1 MSRELSEIICVCD
14 CKIAIHC
21 LIFNT
26 QPVFFMSVF
35 KSVVLGFASVLMLMP
50 AFAQKKAG
58 SPAPIGVFDS
68 GTGGLTVLE
77 AMLTLDAFN
86 NKTGKPGS
94 DGKPDFQSE
103 CFQYLADQ
111 ANMPYGNYAGEN
123 KTKLLQEHVIKNM
136 DFLLKSQY
144 DQPVTNVQ
152 AKKEGVKML
161 VLACNTATA
170 YALNEVKDFSK
181 SQQKNIPVV
190 GVINAGVKA
199 ALAYQ
204 STHQKGTIGVFA
216 TAGTV
221 ASDGYPKTIIAM
233 AKQLNMSA
241 PSIVSQGGYGLA
253 DAIDRDYSF
262 FAEQVT
268 GLRNDYKGPSLKNS
282 QYKIDTTL
290 MGVYN
295 FKRDGNKLLCEFD
308 DKGTCLDIQLN
319 DPENYVRY
327 HLVSLLEKMKQQRY
341 TVPMN
346 TLILGCT
353 HYPFMRDTI
362 RHVLDE
368 LYQLKSNG
376 SYLYRDVLAE
386 HVELIDPSVETAKE
400 AYIEMRKLQ
409 LENNAWSKPHR
420 FFITIPNK
428 KLSEVKLQDD
438 GWFTYAYKYGRTEG
452 QQKKYVNYVPFDQH
466 NISTATYE
474 RIKLALPS
482 VYKQIILSNK

>member
-1 MSRELSEIICVCD
+1 
-14 CKIAIHC
+14 
-21 LIFNT
+21 
-26 QPVFFMSVF
+26 
-35 KSVVLGFASVLMLMP
+35 
-50 AFAQKKAG
+50 
-58 SPAPIGVFDS
+58 
-68 GTGGLTVLE
+68 
-77 AMLTLDAFN
+77 
-86 NKTGKPGS
+86 
-94 DGKPDFQSE
+94 
-103 CFQYLADQ
+103 
-111 ANMPYGNYAGEN
+111 
-123 KTKLLQEHVIKNM
+123 
-136 DFLLKSQY
+136 
-144 DQPVTNVQ
+144 
-152 AKKEGVKML
+152 
-161 VLACNTATA
+161 
-170 YALNEVKDFSK
+170 
-181 SQQKNIPVV
+181 
-190 GVINAGVKA
+190 
-199 ALAYQ
+199 
-204 STHQKGTIGVFA
+204 
-216 TAGTV
+216 
-221 ASDGYPKTIIAM
+221 
-233 AKQLNMSA
+233 
-241 PSIVSQGGYGLA
+241 
-253 DAIDRDYSF
+253 
-262 FAEQVT
+262 
-268 GLRNDYKGPSLKNS
+268 
-282 QYKIDTTL
+282 

-368 LYQLKSNG
+368 LYHLKSNG

-400 AYIEMRKLQ
+400 AYIELRKLQ
-409 LENNAWSKPHR
+409 LENNAGSKQHH
-420 FFITIPNK
+420 FFITVPNK

-452 QQKKYVNYVPFDQH
+452 QQKKYVNYVPFDQQ